1 MDLMNY
7 ILKTVAY
14 AMVNPTQLIVL
25 IALGVMFYGKN
36 KKISVMQ
43 KLTLGE
49 SVNSPLELTLSQLS
63 LGIIAGA
70 IGSLMI
76 GFLGVMFSRN
86 SGIEF
91 IFIVSIIMIFVKK
104 RFTCFSYSGAI
115 LGLISI
121 ILNLLSDKLGID
133 PIINIDIMQLMTFV
147 GIMHVVEGILVMFD
161 GSRGAIPVFANRD
174 NKIVGGF
181 AYNRLWAFPIAI
193 FLIYGDASSA
203 ILESINTPTW
213 WPIINRQET
222 LMLLATTI
230 IAATPL
236 YGALSY
242 NSVTFT
248 KKKAKKPVI
257 GGIIILCYG
266 IVLALVSQLA
276 SVGIIGEIFVVI
288 FAPLAHEAMI
298 KLQVYIEK
306 KGTYMYVTDD
316 IGICILEVS
325 PYSNFYKEG
334 LRSGD
339 KIIEVNNKKPESD
352 NEVLEIIN
360 STSKS
365 IKCKILKVSG
375 EIVDKSINIDKNRF
389 GILLVPKFVKEDKK
403 IKLEQDSFK
412 KILEEMKR
420 KQ

>member
-1 MDLMNY
+1 MDLTKY

-49 SVNSPLELTLSQLS
+49 RINSPLELTLSQLS

-76 GFLGVMFSRN
+76 GFLGVMFSKN

-91 IFIVSIIMIFVKK
+91 IFIVSIIMLFVKK

-121 ILNLLSDKLGID
+121 ILNLLSDKIGIN
-133 PIINIDIMQLMTFV
+133 PMINIDIMQLMTFV
-147 GIMHVVEGILVMFD
+147 GIMHVVEGILVIFD

-174 NKIVGGF
+174 NKVVGGF

-203 ILESINTPTW
+203 IVSSIDTPNW

-222 LMLLATTI
+222 LKILATTI

-242 NSVTFT
+242 SSVTFT
-248 KKKAKKPVI
+248 KSKSKKPAI
-257 GGIIILCYG
+257 GGLIILCYG
-266 IVLALVSQLA
+266 IVLLLVAQLA
-276 SVGIIGEIFVVI
+276 AVGLIGEIFVVI
-288 FAPLAHEAMI
+288 FAPLAHEIMI
-298 KLQVYIEK
+298 KLQRYIEK
-306 KGTYMYVTDD
+306 KGEYKYVTDD
-316 IGICILEVS
+316 NGICILEVS
-325 PYSNFYKEG
+325 PYSSFYKEG
-334 LRSGD
+334 IRSGD
-339 KIIEVNNKKPESD
+339 KIVEVNNNKPESD
-352 NEVLEIIN
+352 NEILKIIN
-360 STSKS
+360 SSHKE
-365 IKCKILKVSG
+365 IKFKILKISG
-375 EIVDKSINIDKNRF
+375 EMV
-389 GILLVPKFVKEDKK
+389 DKK
-403 IKLEQDSFK
+403 INIEKNKFGLLMVPKKVEENKKIKVEKDNFK

-420 KQ
+420 KH